1 MVDSMDK
8 RTSSASL
15 LPKGY
20 GSECALA
27 ISNNYQTLELVR
39 SLLATDHINLITSRA
54 SQRALE
60 LIRREEPSLVL
71 LDMSCSGLDLAALT
85 AMTADENSCT
95 ALVLLA
101 DEKNHDRAIQCV
113 EEGAYDF
120 IEQPL
125 EPRTF
130 HLLARRALHHANS
143 LRFKR
148 DYKRVRNETVEVN
161 NVDLLERKDFF
172 NGILNSSNLV
182 SVVLTDLEQYIRFW
196 NRGAENIFG
205 YTAGEMIGTKVTRLY
220 PQDLQTAET
229 VEQLQSQ
236 VKSKADNIHGKMKQV
251 AKDGRILTISLAVS
265 PLLDG
270 SGNVQGIVG
279 IGQDVTEETRLH
291 DELVKSFQMLKQT
304 QDVSIFALA
313 RLAESR
319 DEETGLHL
327 TRIQHYCRV
336 LCRGLAGRDIYRD
349 GMIPGFVED
358 LVRSSV
364 LHDIGKVTIPDSILL
379 HPGKF
384 TPEQFAVMREHP
396 IHGGQALDDAVKR
409 LGAESFLSI
418 GRDVAYYHHEH
429 WDGKGYP
436 FGLEGEAI
444 PLSARIVAAA
454 DVYDALTTERR
465 YKRAFTH
472 EEACSIIQEGKSKQ
486 FDPEIVDAFL
496 EVESEFRR
504 IRNELS
510 TNPDS
515 CGAAG
520 PSDASAAQ

>member
-1 MVDSMDK
+1 MTDSMDTT
-8 RTSSASL
+8 TSSAALS
-15 LPKGY
+15 PKGY

-27 ISNNYQTLELVR
+27 ISNDAHTLELVR
-39 SLLATDHINLITSRA
+39 NLLATDHVNLITSEA
-54 SQRALE
+54 GQRALD
-60 LIRREEPSLVL
+60 LIHAEKPSLVL
-71 LDMSCSGLDLAALT
+71 LDMSCRGLDLAALIALT
-85 AMTADENSCT
+85 VHEDYCA
-95 ALVLLA
+95 ALVLLT
-101 DEKNHDRAIQCV
+101 DEKNHDRAIESV
-113 EEGAYDF
+113 EQGAYDF
-120 IEQPL
+120 IEQPI
-125 EPRTF
+125 EPLMFR
-130 HLLARRALHHANS
+130 LLVRRALCHADS
-143 LRFKR
+143 LRFRR
-148 DYKRVRNETVEVN
+148 DYKRVLDETVEAST
-161 NVDLLERKDFF
+161 VDVLRRKEFLS
-172 NGILNSSNLV
+172 GILNSSTLV
-182 SVVLTDLEQYIRFW
+182 SVVLTDLEQNIRFW

-205 YTAGEMIGTKVTRLY
+205 YKADEMIGTKVTKLY
-220 PQDLQTAET
+220 PQDLQTSET
-229 VEQLQSQ
+229 VGQLQTQ
-236 VKSKADNIHGKMKQV
+236 VKSKVDNIHGKMKQV

-270 SGNVQGIVG
+270 LGSVQGIVG
-279 IGQDVTEETRLH
+279 IGLDVTEETRLH
-291 DELVKSFQMLKQT
+291 EELVKSFHMLKQT
-304 QDVSIFALA
+304 QDVSIFSLA

-319 DEETGLHL
+319 DEETGMHL
-327 TRIQHYCRV
+327 ARIQHYCRV
-336 LCRGLAGRDIYRD
+336 LCRGLAGRTIYRE
-349 GMIPGFVED
+349 GMTSGFVED

-364 LHDIGKVTIPDSILL
+364 LHDIGKVSIPDSILL

-396 IHGGQALDDAVKR
+396 IHGGRALDDAVKR

-472 EEACSIIQEGKSKQ
+472 EEACSIIQEGKGTQ

-496 EVESEFRR
+496 EMESEFRR

-515 CGAAG
+515 WDASG
-520 PSDASAAQ
+520 PSDAFAE

>member
-1 MVDSMDK
+1 MMDPMDT
-8 RTSSASL
+8 RTSSAAV

-20 GSECALA
+20 VSECALA
-27 ISNNYQTLELVR
+27 ISNDSQTLELAR
-39 SLLATDHINLITSRA
+39 SLLATEHINLITSRV

-60 LIRREEPSLVL
+60 LIRWEKPSLVL
-71 LDMSCSGLDLAALT
+71 MDMSCSGLNLEALI
-85 AMTADENSCT
+85 AMTADEDSCT

-101 DEKNHDRAIQCV
+101 DEKNRDLAIQFV
-113 EEGAYDF
+113 EEGTYDF
-120 IEQPL
+120 IEKPL

-130 HLLARRALHHANS
+130 RLLARRALHHANS
-143 LRFKR
+143 LRFRR
-148 DYKRVRNETVEVN
+148 DYKRVLDETVEAN
-161 NVDLLERKDFF
+161 NVDVLRRKDFL

-182 SVVLTDLEQYIRFW
+182 SVVLTDLEQYVRFW

-220 PQDLQTAET
+220 PQDPQSAET
-229 VEQLQSQ
+229 VEQLQTQ

-251 AKDGRILTISLAVS
+251 AKDGRILTISVAVS

-291 DELVKSFQMLKQT
+291 EELVKSFQMLKQT
-304 QDVSIFALA
+304 QDVSIFSLA

-336 LCRGLAGRDIYRD
+336 LCRGLAGRTIYRD
-349 GMIPGFVED
+349 VMTPGFVED

-396 IHGGQALDDAVKR
+396 IHGGQALDDAVMR

-444 PLSARIVAAA
+444 PLSARIAAVA

-472 EEACSIIQEGKSKQ
+472 EEACSIIQESKSKQ
-486 FDPEIVDAFL
+486 FDPEIVDAFR

-515 CGAAG
+515 WDAAG
-520 PSDASAAQ
+520 PSEAFAEQ